1 MNDLYPNFNI
11 LKYEYLFEAI
21 ESKNL
26 NRGKLEKP
34 LKNFKEDLLLIIF
47 IYFNLLIDRN
57 I

>member
-26 NRGKLEKP
+26 NCGKLEKP